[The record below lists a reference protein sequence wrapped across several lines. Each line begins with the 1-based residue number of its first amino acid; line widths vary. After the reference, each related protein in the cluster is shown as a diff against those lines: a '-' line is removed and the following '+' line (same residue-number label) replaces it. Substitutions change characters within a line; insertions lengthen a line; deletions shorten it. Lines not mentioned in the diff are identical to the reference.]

1 MREPLLIFD
10 MDGVLIDVW
19 ASYRE
24 VSRLSVIRYLQQVI
38 GAEEL
43 GEDFIK
49 LQDIAA
55 IKKTGGL
62 NNDWDLTYAIIDS
75 ILKKFFDNVNRA
87 ITGEIQ
93 KAAGLQDDHAV
104 LARARQFLGQC
115 DTTGIT
121 RGLSNQPVREVFF
134 EYGRHK
140 NSFMKG
146 APVSPFL
153 LNNGDV
159 RTGNIAK
166 RIFQEIYLGEELFRR
181 IYGEMPLFFK
191 KRGYIEREKLI
202 PKRRDIKA
210 LKENNIL
217 SIATGRPGVEA
228 LYALESFE
236 IKDFFTA
243 VVSEDDIV
251 YEEQRTGDKLRKP
264 HPFGI
269 DLCIEKSGYVKRRNN
284 VYYIGDMPDDMIASK
299 RAGVVPIGFVN
310 DSTEESDEEKKYH
323 CKLLVNR
330 GAFRVFNN
338 YRELV
343 SFFVGLK
350 Q

>member
-1 MREPLLIFD
+1 MRVPLLIFD
-10 MDGVLIDVW
+10 MDGVLVDVW
-19 ASYRE
+19 SSYRE

-43 GEDFIK
+43 GEDFIT

-62 NNDWDLTYAIIDS
+62 NNDWDLTYAIIDAV
-75 ILKKFFDNVNRA
+75 LKKFFDNVNRA

-104 LARARQFLGQC
+104 LARARQLLGQC

-166 RIFQEIYLGEELFRR
+166 RIAKCR
-181 IYGEMPLFFK
+181 FFLK
-191 KRGYIEREKLI
+191 KGGI
-202 PKRRDIKA
+202 
-210 LKENNIL
+210 LKER
-217 SIATGRPGVEA
+217 S
-228 LYALESFE
+228 
-236 IKDFFTA
+236 
-243 VVSEDDIV
+243 
-251 YEEQRTGDKLRKP
+251 
-264 HPFGI
+264 
-269 DLCIEKSGYVKRRNN
+269 
-284 VYYIGDMPDDMIASK
+284 
-299 RAGVVPIGFVN
+299 
-310 DSTEESDEEKKYH
+310 
-323 CKLLVNR
+323 
-330 GAFRVFNN
+330 
-338 YRELV
+338 
-343 SFFVGLK
+343 
-350 Q
+350 